1 MSGRNN
7 KKFKLAVCLLAIF
20 GVSIF
25 GIQQAKAVDV
35 NNQSGLENIDN
46 YTRGEDVNITRDI
59 NLNSA
64 NLPDI
69 TGAINAVVNGN
80 NNTIS
85 GSIFNSDADQTLTFG
100 HYTLQDNSSLTF
112 NNVIFSTDTT
122 IRGTQ
127 NWQSRAW
134 TVAGLIAQNMA
145 STSTVNINFSDF
157 INNNVYLYQDRDG
170 SNMDLQNYI
179 NGGLLNNAGEMNIT
193 SSDFNNNT
201 IRVATYKNE
210 TSWFNDGYA
219 HAEMYG
225 GIITNYETGVLTING
240 NGTASMSNN
249 NISAYSESSTDR
261 DPVHAIV
268 QGGVI
273 NNEGEALINGV
284 QINNNTVSA
293 STNNYGDNATA
304 QGGAIYNAQGGS
316 LTIQGNTSF
325 AGNSVSAS
333 GATSN
338 TAQGGAIYNA
348 GAINVSGGN
357 VTFSNNSANN
367 AANDIYFAN
376 NSTMNL
382 TGNSTVELG
391 SGVQSANQTAIISVE
406 GGSNLIQANT
416 NSGGFS
422 GVINIASNGLLTYRS
437 DTVNSALMNSFS
449 NADINLS
456 QNSGLGFDSDNNFTL
471 DVDDIISSHDTIT
484 PNGTLNIY
492 KFGNG
497 EMTLAG
503 DFDGVSDEYF
513 VEGGKL
519 IASNSN
525 ISNQDTIT
533 VNNSSEFE
541 YRAGIGDNINHNVIL
556 NNSTY
561 TIEAKNRKVTVNS
574 APPNTGNNTI
584 NLNKGTYTLT
594 TNFSSTEVTAEAFN
608 YSH

>member
-122 IRGTQ
+122 IQGTQ

-210 TSWFNDGYA
+210 TSGFSDGDA
-219 HAEMYG
+219 HAGM
-225 GIITNYETGVLTING
+225 
-240 NGTASMSNN
+240 
-249 NISAYSESSTDR
+249 
-261 DPVHAIV
+261 
-268 QGGVI
+268 
-273 NNEGEALINGV
+273 
-284 QINNNTVSA
+284 
-293 STNNYGDNATA
+293 
-304 QGGAIYNAQGGS
+304 
-316 LTIQGNTSF
+316 
-325 AGNSVSAS
+325 
-333 GATSN
+333 
-338 TAQGGAIYNA
+338 
-348 GAINVSGGN
+348 
-357 VTFSNNSANN
+357 
-367 AANDIYFAN
+367 
-376 NSTMNL
+376 
-382 TGNSTVELG
+382 
-391 SGVQSANQTAIISVE
+391 
-406 GGSNLIQANT
+406 
-416 NSGGFS
+416 
-422 GVINIASNGLLTYRS
+422 
-437 DTVNSALMNSFS
+437 
-449 NADINLS
+449 
-456 QNSGLGFDSDNNFTL
+456 
-471 DVDDIISSHDTIT
+471 
-484 PNGTLNIY
+484 
-492 KFGNG
+492 
-497 EMTLAG
+497 
-503 DFDGVSDEYF
+503 
-513 VEGGKL
+513 
-519 IASNSN
+519 
-525 ISNQDTIT
+525 
-533 VNNSSEFE
+533 
-541 YRAGIGDNINHNVIL
+541 
-556 NNSTY
+556 
-561 TIEAKNRKVTVNS
+561 
-574 APPNTGNNTI
+574 
-584 NLNKGTYTLT
+584 
-594 TNFSSTEVTAEAFN
+594 
-608 YSH
+608 

>member
-122 IRGTQ
+122 IQGTQ

-273 NNEGEALINGV
+273 NNEGTALIDGV

-304 QGGAIYNAQGGS
+304 QGGAIYNAQEVVLQFKGIP
-316 LTIQGNTSF
+316 LL
-325 AGNSVSAS
+325 A
-333 GATSN
+333 AT
-338 TAQGGAIYNA
+338 
-348 GAINVSGGN
+348 
-357 VTFSNNSANN
+357 
-367 AANDIYFAN
+367 
-376 NSTMNL
+376 
-382 TGNSTVELG
+382 
-391 SGVQSANQTAIISVE
+391 
-406 GGSNLIQANT
+406 
-416 NSGGFS
+416 
-422 GVINIASNGLLTYRS
+422 
-437 DTVNSALMNSFS
+437 
-449 NADINLS
+449 
-456 QNSGLGFDSDNNFTL
+456 
-471 DVDDIISSHDTIT
+471 
-484 PNGTLNIY
+484 P
-492 KFGNG
+492 
-497 EMTLAG
+497 
-503 DFDGVSDEYF
+503 
-513 VEGGKL
+513 
-519 IASNSN
+519 
-525 ISNQDTIT
+525 
-533 VNNSSEFE
+533 
-541 YRAGIGDNINHNVIL
+541 
-556 NNSTY
+556 
-561 TIEAKNRKVTVNS
+561 
-574 APPNTGNNTI
+574 
-584 NLNKGTYTLT
+584 
-594 TNFSSTEVTAEAFN
+594 
-608 YSH
+608 